1 MQAQID
7 FVQGKLDEL
16 SRQEWVKIAKRCR
29 VPFSTFKKI
38 GYKQTKNPRSDT
50 LHKIATYFYEQDN
63 KKAA

>member
-7 FVQGKLDEL
+7 FVQGKLDALE
-16 SRQEWVKIAKRCR
+16 RREWVKIAKRCR

-50 LHKIATYFYEQDN
+50 LHKIATYFYEAD
-63 KKAA
+63 KRGA